1 VSVRVATRGDGAAT
15 DDLRYLAFY
24 LPQFHPI
31 PENDQW
37 WGEGFTEWTN
47 VVRAV
52 PSFPGHHQPHAPER
66 ALGYYDLRDPG
77 IRTLQAKLARDH
89 GIDGFIYYH
98 YWFAG
103 RRLLEQ
109 PFNEVLASG
118 EPDFPFCL
126 CWANESWT
134 RTWDG
139 LGSTVLVAQTY
150 GDEDDRA
157 HIRWLGGAFAD
168 RRYIRVGGRPLFLV
182 YLASS
187 LPDPRRTTDI
197 WRDEA
202 RRAGL
207 GELYLCRVEAVG
219 DRGDPTALGFDA
231 SVEFQPDWLRSGP
244 RLSTATDGI
253 EPTVYSYPVTAELA
267 RTNGPTPYKRYRCV
281 MPGWDNSP
289 RRGRAATV
297 FAGSAPERYQRWLA
311 SVRDEFRPYSP
322 DENLVFVNAWN
333 EWGEGNHME
342 PDERWGRAYLE
353 AHAKA
358 AGRWKR

>member
-1 VSVRVATRGDGAAT
+1 VP

-31 PENDQW
+31 PENDEW

-52 PSFPGHHQPHAPER
+52 PSFPGHHQPHAPEPV
-66 ALGYYDLRDPG
+66 LGYYDLRHPE
-77 IRTLQAKLARDH
+77 IRELQAQLAREH
-89 GIDGFIYYH
+89 GIDGFVYYH
-98 YWFAG
+98 YWFGG

-109 PFNEVLASG
+109 PFDEVLSSG
-118 EPDFPFCL
+118 RPDFPFCL

-139 LGSTVLVAQTY
+139 LGNTVLVEQTY
-150 GDEDDRA
+150 GGDDDRS
-157 HIRWLGGAFAD
+157 HIHWLGGAFAD
-168 RRYIRVGGRPLFLV
+168 PRYIRVDGRPLFLV

-207 GELYLCRVEAVG
+207 GELYLCRVEAVS

-231 SVEFQPDWLRSGP
+231 SVEFQPDWLRTGP
-244 RLSTATDGI
+244 RLSMASDGI

-267 RTNGPTPYKRYRCV
+267 RINAPAPYKRYRCV

-297 FAGSAPERYQRWLA
+297 FAGSAPERYRRWLA
-311 SVRDEFRPYSP
+311 SVRAEFRPYSAE
-322 DENLVFVNAWN
+322 ENLVFINAWN

-342 PDERWGRAYLE
+342 PDERWGRAYLD
-353 AHAKA
+353 AHAKG
-358 AGRWKR
+358 AGRWRG